1 MARADLLIDSVRA
14 GAEGNQE
21 LFRRALEALITE
33 ERSKQHHV
41 LADRLAA
48 HLLLNGHSK
57 TTAPITP
64 RSASTVPLASPAWSR
79 HGFTLSLMA
88 SDASQLSL
96 YREPDWLKSI
106 TLLGQFK
113 IHSGSLGSIHN
124 GFGIFFIDPP
134 EAVTAPAPLPLC
146 GTGMAFG
153 YGHVCIVG
161 SPFEPIHGTFAG
173 CYAVRD
179 LRNSVPFEGN
189 NSPT

>member
-1 MARADLLIDSVRA
+1 
-14 GAEGNQE
+14 
-21 LFRRALEALITE
+21 
-33 ERSKQHHV
+33 
-41 LADRLAA
+41 
-48 HLLLNGHSK
+48 
-57 TTAPITP
+57 
-64 RSASTVPLASPAWSR
+64 
-79 HGFTLSLMA
+79 MA

-134 EAVTAPAPLPLC
+134 EAVPAPAPLPLC

-161 SPFEPIHGTFAG
+161 SPFEPIHGTSQVVMQYLIWGIVCPLKGKTAPH
-173 CYAVRD
+173 RQD
-179 LRNSVPFEGN
+179 SVSNKVKSGKQA
-189 NSPT
+189 